1 MSAEEN
7 GGGGMPMVDALRMAV
22 QQTATL
28 IDECDIP
35 IKFEIVAF
43 EQVLAKILEQ
53 FGEPTN

>member
-1 MSAEEN
+1 
-7 GGGGMPMVDALRMAV
+7 MPMVDALRMAV